1 MTLWSPEDER
11 RYRELEAKKRLAE
24 EARRSKI
31 DALLLRTSPQGTD
44 AYNCRMLKSWLMNH
58 ADDIV
63 GALLPFCTRQGRE
76 ER

>member
-24 EARRSKI
+24 EARRLKI
-31 DALLLRTSPQGTD
+31 DALLLRTTPQGVHPYGSS
-44 AYNCRMLKSWLMNH
+44 ALKVWLTHH

-63 GALLPFCTRQGRE
+63 EALLPFCTRQGRE